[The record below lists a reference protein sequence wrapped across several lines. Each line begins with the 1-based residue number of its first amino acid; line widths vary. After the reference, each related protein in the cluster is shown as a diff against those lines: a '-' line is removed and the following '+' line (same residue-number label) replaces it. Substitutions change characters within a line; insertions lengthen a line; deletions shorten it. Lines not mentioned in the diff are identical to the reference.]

1 MTRDWSQSWPTEQ
14 KEGRR
19 KEEELPHNQKQ
30 PLQEKERRGEE
41 RRGAGAGIGKR
52 VANED
57 SDAKK
62 KPARVWQEQL
72 S

>member
-14 KEGRR
+14 KEGRKGAKR
-19 KEEELPHNQKQ
+19 R
-30 PLQEKERRGEE
+30 ERRGEE

>member
-1 MTRDWSQSWPTEQ
+1 MADGAE
-14 KEGRR
+14 RR
-19 KEEELPHNQKQ
+19 KKKRRRATSQ
-30 PLQEKERRGEE
+30 PEAATARKGAKRRE